1 MCFNAAVSAPIVAD
15 GPRRGRGPL
24 IVLVTV
30 GLLVLAV
37 AIAAVALG
45 AIRSG
50 NKDTPTAA
58 APAPR
63 FVEEAAAAGLDHVYD
78 GEFSY
83 FVGGGVAAFDCDDDG
98 KPEVYLAGGI
108 RPAALFKNESPIGG
122 ALRFERLPD
131 PTTDLDA
138 VTGAYPLDI
147 DGDGITDLAV
157 LRHGENVL
165 LRGLGDCRFERA
177 NEAWGFDGGNE
188 WTTAFAATWE
198 AGSTWPTVAIGN
210 YHDEDFTDPDELCQ
224 PTTSSSDRRS
234 PAAAS
239 ARPRRSDTSWCPLS
253 MLFSDWDHVGQRDL
267 RVSNDHHYYSDLSDG
282 EEQLWKM
289 TPGEPPRLVH
299 PG

>member
-1 MCFNAAVSAPIVAD
+1 MLQCRGVRPDRRRRPPSRTRRLIVA
-15 GPRRGRGPL
+15 
-24 IVLVTV
+24 VAF
-30 GLLVLAV
+30 GLLVLAAAV
-37 AIAAVALG
+37 AAVALG

-50 NKDTPTAA
+50 DRDTPTTAA
-58 APAPR
+58 SAPR
-63 FVEEAAAAGLDHVYD
+63 FVEEATAAGLDHVYD
-78 GEFSY
+78 GDFSY

-108 RPAALFKNESPIGG
+108 RPAALFRNESPIGG
-122 ALRFERLPD
+122 ALRFERLAD

-177 NEAWGFDGGNE
+177 NEAWGFDGGDE
-188 WTTAFAATWE
+188 WTTAFARPGRRARRGRRWPSATITTRTSPTRTSSASPISSIRPAI
-198 AGSTWPTVAIGN
+198 AGGGFGP
-210 YHDEDFTDPDELCQ
+210 
-224 PTTSSSDRRS
+224 PTTLGTS
-234 PAAAS
+234 
-239 ARPRRSDTSWCPLS
+239 SWCPLS

-267 RVSNDHHYYSDLSDG
+267 RVSQRSSLLQRPVRWRGAALEDDRRSAAAA
-282 EEQLWKM
+282 
-289 TPGEPPRLVH
+289 VH